1 MTIRK
6 TYLGVLVAA
15 LVLTAGCSGFLGED
29 QSFEASEISVS
40 DDALSEAGYESAEER
55 EYTSNETIELDG
67 NETEVSIT
75 STLAGY
81 EKASD
86 NGSGYF
92 IALAT
97 PKSTIAGVDANPL
110 GSANK
115 SRIVAEAMSRSDE
128 AGIDVNEDD
137 LRAMDNTF
145 VTTLDTDTTV
155 TTYEATAE
163 RSGTERDVLI
173 HAVRVEHGDDYVIAV
188 GVHPTSADDGKSDVI
203 ALIEGLEHDT
213 GE

>member
-6 TYLGVLVAA
+6 TYLGVLVAV

-40 DDALSEAGYESAEER
+40 NDALSEAGYESAEER

-97 PKSTIAGVDANPL
+97 PKSRTRRRNSSMKP
-110 GSANK
+110 SPF
-115 SRIVAEAMSRSDE
+115 SRTYRS
-128 AGIDVNEDD
+128 
-137 LRAMDNTF
+137 
-145 VTTLDTDTTV
+145 
-155 TTYEATAE
+155 
-163 RSGTERDVLI
+163 
-173 HAVRVEHGDDYVIAV
+173 
-188 GVHPTSADDGKSDVI
+188 
-203 ALIEGLEHDT
+203 
-213 GE
+213 